1 MIKKPTS
8 TVEITQQHTQE
19 QAREQPSWLQS
30 GLEPR
35 VRSRRRTHQL
45 AIALYKLGHSARDV
59 GELLDLP
66 RGTVSGLVTKASV
79 SRGRDEAVRLALR
92 HRQVRTNVAHVAL
105 LGDVVVDVAAKLG
118 ITADLLLAVLA
129 DRLHSTD
136 HATNSTNAR
145 MTDRRPGHGDDD
157 VEPVAG
163 ELSCVDVCSFGC
175 THRCARSTAPV
186 ETAG

>member
-1 MIKKPTS
+1 MIEKPTS
-8 TVEITQQHTQE
+8 TVETTQQYTQE
-19 QAREQPSWLQS
+19 QAREQPSWFQF

-35 VRSRRRTHQL
+35 VRSRRWTHQL

-66 RGTVSGLVTKASV
+66 RGTVSGLVTKAGV
-79 SRGRDEAVRLALR
+79 SRGRDDAVRLALR
-92 HRQVRTNVAHVAL
+92 HRQVRTNVAHVTL

-129 DRLHSTD
+129 DRLHSAD
-136 HATNSTNAR
+136 HVTSSTTTR
-145 MTDRRPGHGDDD
+145 VTDRRPGHGDDD
-157 VEPVAG
+157 IEPVASG
-163 ELSCVDVCSFGC
+163 LSCVDVCSFGC
-175 THRCARSTAPV
+175 THRCARSTAPI